1 MRNIQFIIFFS
12 IVLSVYSL
20 LSYYIYS
27 KGIQAFPFDSSGRN
41 WFKFLFI
48 FLTASYIIAR
58 VMERVYLSVLSDVF
72 TWIGSFWLAAFFYFL
87 LISVTIDLIRMA
99 NAIVPF
105 IPQEWKA
112 IRFKQLLFLGSTSIV
127 AITLLIGFINALSPR
142 VKTIDINIAKRVNGL
157 DHLDI
162 AFVSDIHMGTL
173 VGPRRT
179 RKIMDKINGLNP
191 DLILLGGDIV
201 DEDLGP
207 VIRGDLGSS
216 LKKLTAPLGVI
227 GITGNHEYIGGA
239 KQAVNYLEEH
249 GITMVR
255 DTFLTIQDEI
265 YIVGR
270 EDRDRP
276 RFAGQG
282 RKHVSEILKGVD
294 LNKPVIML
302 DHQPFDL
309 DEKEKAGVD
318 LTLSG
323 HTHHGQI
330 WPLNYITKTIYEV
343 SWGYKLKGNMHVYVS
358 SGVGG
363 WGPPV
368 RLGNRPEIVRMRIA
382 FSG

>member
-1 MRNIQFIIFFS
+1 MRNIQFLIFFS
-12 IVLSVYSL
+12 IVISVYSL

-27 KGIQAFPFDSSGRN
+27 KGIQAFPPGAAGRS
-41 WFKFLFI
+41 WFRGLFI
-48 FLTASYIIAR
+48 FLTASYVVAR
-58 VMERVYLSVLSDVF
+58 VMERVYLSVMSDVF

-87 LISVTIDLIRMA
+87 LIAMAIDLVRLV
-99 NAIVPF
+99 NAIIPF
-105 IPQEWKA
+105 IPDAWKTLQ
-112 IRFKQLLFLGSTSIV
+112 FKQTALMISGAVVSVLLL
-127 AITLLIGFINALSPR
+127 AGFINALSPR
-142 VKTIDINIAKRVNGL
+142 LKTIDININKEIAGPKEL
-157 DHLDI
+157 KI

-179 RKIMDKINGLNP
+179 KKIVDRLNALGP

-207 VIRGDLGSS
+207 VIRGNLGAS
-216 LKKLTAPLGVI
+216 LTQLKAPLGVI

-239 KQAVNYLEEH
+239 VEAVRYLEEH
-249 GITMVR
+249 GITMIR
-255 DTFLTIQDEI
+255 DTFMVLRDEV
-265 YIVGR
+265 YLVGR
-270 EDRDRP
+270 EDRDKP
-276 RFAGQG
+276 RFAGKN
-282 RKHVSEILKGVD
+282 RKAVEEVIAGVD

-309 DEKEKAGVD
+309 DDKEKAGID

-330 WPLNYITKTIYEV
+330 WPLNYLTKAIYEV
-343 SWGYKLKGNMHVYVS
+343 SWGYKQKGKMHVYVS

-368 RLGNRPEIVRMRIA
+368 RLGNRPEIVLLKLK
-382 FSG
+382 FD